1 MLWTWKI
8 KNLLCLGQRNKVLF
22 FYHLC
27 IHLLLHFDFTYVF
40 MCGFSV
46 GSIDNSNAHLAS
58 CLLSRSFRM
67 NPLLHRVQ
75 WCGFAPEWVYACF
88 LKLFLS
94 LKRLPHSAHWNAA
107 VFKCAACMWQLREES
122 HLNVLSHQLHWYVDL
137 MCRFWCCL
145 SCWLLLKR
153 SGQNSQKNAHSDV
166 TWQCIVFLWT
176 ARFAVVKNILS
187 QMSHKTFKLWTSL
200 MCLARDFSESNFW
213 PQVVH
218 KIGRITRWTVN
229 WCLTHC
235 RAVLNVL
242 LHSAQKVSLLLALFS
257 CFFEWLL

>member
-1 MLWTWKI
+1 
-8 KNLLCLGQRNKVLF
+8 
-22 FYHLC
+22 
-27 IHLLLHFDFTYVF
+27 

-46 GSIDNSNAHLAS
+46 GSIDNSNAQLAS

-200 MCLARDFSESNFW
+200 MCLASDFSESNFW

-218 KIGRITRWTVN
+218 KIDALHT
-229 WCLTHC
+229 
-235 RAVLNVL
+235 AVLCWMSCCT
-242 LHSAQKVSLLLALFS
+242 LHKRFPYY
-257 CFFEWLL
+257 